1 MGEEIRI
8 TTQPSNITQEIIF
21 QGINVKYLIMT
32 LFEQNKIVLN
42 KQITMIIKCLDG
54 SQSEYISPWKRKLK
68 KGIFKDTI
76 IFLFESPTDKNQW
89 RQMSVII

>member
-1 MGEEIRI
+1 
-8 TTQPSNITQEIIF
+8 
-21 QGINVKYLIMT
+21 MT

-42 KQITMIIKCLDG
+42 KQITMIINCLDG

-68 KGIFKDTI
+68 KAIFKDTI
-76 IFLFESPTDKNQW
+76 IFLFEPLTDKNQW